1 MREGNGWDSADAA
14 QITALF
20 KAYDVRGSAPDEL
33 TPEIAYV
40 IGRALVASLDL
51 DEVAVGRDM
60 RVSGPA
66 LSAALIDGIRDQGA
80 DVTDIGL
87 VSTDALYFV
96 VGRFGYSAGVMVTA
110 SHNPA
115 KYNGLKIC
123 REDARALSLAT
134 GLAEIRDF
142 VLQGYLPIVNG
153 RHGALKRHDM
163 LDAYVDHVLGL
174 VDAEK
179 IKPLKIAVDAGN
191 GMAGLTIPQTF
202 RHLPCTIVPLYFEL
216 DGTFPNHEAN
226 PLEPENVEELQQVV
240 LRERCDLGVAF
251 DGDADRMFLI
261 DERGRF
267 ISGDMVTAMVAGKML
282 ERDPGAAVV
291 YNLICSRAV
300 AETIVRLGGRPIRS
314 RVGHSYIKATMRV
327 EDAVFGGEH
336 SGHFYFRDNWYADS
350 GMIALLTVLELLSEA
365 DRPLSE
371 LLRPLDQY
379 VRSGEI
385 NSDVVD
391 PAATMQAVEAFYEG
405 MASTIDHLDG
415 VTIQFSDWWF
425 NLRPSNTQP
434 LLRLNVEADD
444 PETLNRKTKEVL
456 ELIRSMP
463 DSTPSVH
470 HTTAIA

>member
-1 MREGNGWDSADAA
+1 MQESNGWDGADSAP
-14 QITALF
+14 INALF
-20 KAYDVRGSAPDEL
+20 KAYDVRGLAPDEL
-33 TPEIAYV
+33 TPEIAYA
-40 IGRALVASLDL
+40 IGRAAVASLKL
-51 DEVAVGRDM
+51 DDVAVGRDM
-60 RVSGPA
+60 RISGPA

-115 KYNGLKIC
+115 KYNGFKIC
-123 REDARALSLAT
+123 REEARALSLST
-134 GLAEIRDF
+134 GLAEIRDV
-142 VLQGYLPIVNG
+142 VLQGQPPING
-153 RHGALKRHDM
+153 RRGALKRQDR

-174 VDAEK
+174 VDVAK
-179 IKPLKIAVDAGN
+179 IRPLKIAVDAGN
-191 GMAGLTIPQTF
+191 GMAGLTIPETF
-202 RHLPCTIVPLYFEL
+202 KHLPCTIVPLYFEL

-226 PLEPENVEELQQVV
+226 PLEPENIEKLQQVV
-240 LRERCDLGVAF
+240 LQEQCDLGVAF

-267 ISGDMVTAMVAGKML
+267 ISGDMVTTMVAGKML

-300 AETIVRLGGRPIRS
+300 PETIVRLGGRPIRS
-314 RVGHSYIKATMRV
+314 RVGHSYIKATMRA

-365 DRPLSE
+365 HRPLSE
-371 LLRPLDQY
+371 LLRPLDPY

-385 NSDVVD
+385 NSEVVD
-391 PAATMQAVEAFYEG
+391 PIVTMQAVEAVYEG

-444 PETLNRKTKEVL
+444 QETLNRKTKEVL
-456 ELIRSMP
+456 GLIRSVP
-463 DSTPSVH
+463 DST
-470 HTTAIA
+470 

>member
-1 MREGNGWDSADAA
+1 MQESNGWGGADAA
-14 QITALF
+14 QINALF
-20 KAYDVRGSAPDEL
+20 KAYDVRGLAPDEL
-33 TPEIAYV
+33 TPEIAYA
-40 IGRALVASLDL
+40 IGRAAVASLKL
-51 DEVAVGRDM
+51 DNVAVGRDM
-60 RVSGPA
+60 RISGPA

-115 KYNGLKIC
+115 KYNGFKIC
-123 REDARALSLAT
+123 REEARALSLST
-134 GLAEIRDF
+134 GLAEIRDV
-142 VLQGYLPIVNG
+142 VLQGQPPING
-153 RHGALKRHDM
+153 RRGALKRQDR

-174 VDAEK
+174 VDVAK
-179 IKPLKIAVDAGN
+179 IRPLKIAVDAGN

-202 RHLPCTIVPLYFEL
+202 KHLPCTIVPLYFEL

-226 PLEPENVEELQQVV
+226 PLEPENIEKLQQVV
-240 LRERCDLGVAF
+240 LQEQCDLGVAF

-267 ISGDMVTAMVAGKML
+267 ISGDMVTTMVAGKML

-300 AETIVRLGGRPIRS
+300 PETIVRLGGRPIRS
-314 RVGHSYIKATMRV
+314 RVGHSYIKATMRA

-365 DRPLSE
+365 HRPLSE
-371 LLRPLDQY
+371 LLRPLDPY

-385 NSDVVD
+385 NSEVVD
-391 PAATMQAVEAFYEG
+391 PIVTMQAVEAVYEG

-444 PETLNRKTKEVL
+444 QETLNRKTKEVL
-456 ELIRSMP
+456 GLIRSVP
-463 DSTPSVH
+463 DSTQSVYR
-470 HTTAIA
+470 TSAAV

>member
-1 MREGNGWDSADAA
+1 LE
-14 QITALF
+14 
-20 KAYDVRGSAPDEL
+20 
-33 TPEIAYV
+33 
-40 IGRALVASLDL
+40 L

-60 RVSGPA
+60 RISGPA

-80 DVTDIGL
+80 HVTDIGL

-123 REDARALSLAT
+123 REDARALSLST
-134 GLAEIRDF
+134 GLAEIRDL
-142 VLQGYLPIVNG
+142 VLRARLPILDG
-153 RHGALKRHDM
+153 RRGALKRQDM

-174 VDAEK
+174 VDAAK

-191 GMAGLTIPQTF
+191 GMAGLTTPQVF

-226 PLEPENVEELQQVV
+226 PLEPQNVEELQQVV

-267 ISGDMVTAMVAGKML
+267 ISGDMVTAMVAAKML
-282 ERDPGAAVV
+282 ERDPGAAIV

-300 AETIVRLGGRPIRS
+300 PETIVWLGGRPIRS
-314 RVGHSYIKATMRV
+314 RVGHSYIKETMRA

-385 NSDVVD
+385 NSDVAD

-405 MASTIDHLDG
+405 SASTIDHLDG

-434 LLRLNVEADD
+434 LLRVNVEADD
-444 PETLNRKTKEVL
+444 PETLSSKTKEVL
-456 ELIRSMP
+456 GLIRSMP
-463 DSTPSVH
+463 DSTPLVH
-470 HTTAIA
+470 QTTAIA

>member
-1 MREGNGWDSADAA
+1 MREGNGWGDADAA
-14 QITALF
+14 QINALF
-20 KAYDVRGSAPDEL
+20 MAYDVRGSAPDEL
-33 TPEIAYV
+33 TPEIAYA
-40 IGRALVASLDL
+40 IGRAAVVSLEL

-115 KYNGLKIC
+115 KYNGFKIC
-123 REDARALSLAT
+123 REDARALSLST

-142 VLQGYLPIVNG
+142 VLQGHLPIVNG
-153 RHGALKRHDM
+153 RLGALKRQDF
-163 LDAYVDHVLGL
+163 LDEYVDHVLGL
-174 VDAEK
+174 VDAAK

-191 GMAGLTIPQTF
+191 GMAGLTIPRIF
-202 RHLPCTIVPLYFEL
+202 RHLPSTIVPLYFEL

-267 ISGDMVTAMVAGKML
+267 ISGDMVTAMVAGRML
-282 ERDPGAAVV
+282 ERDPGAAIV

-300 AETIVRLGGRPIRS
+300 PETIVRLGGRPIRS
-314 RVGHSYIKATMRV
+314 RVGHSYIKATMRT

-350 GMIALLTVLELLSEA
+350 GVIALLTVLELLSEA
-365 DRPLSE
+365 DCPLSE
-371 LLRPLDQY
+371 LLQPLDPY

-391 PAATMQAVEAFYEG
+391 PTVTMQAVEAVYEG

-444 PETLNRKTKEVL
+444 PETLSRNTKEVL
-456 ELIRSMP
+456 GLVRSMP
-463 DSTPSVH
+463 DSTRRVH
-470 HTTAIA
+470 LTTATA

>member
-1 MREGNGWDSADAA
+1 MCEGNGRYGADAA
-14 QITALF
+14 LIDALF

-33 TPEIAYV
+33 SPEIAYE
-40 IGRALVASLDL
+40 IGRALVMSLQPDG
-51 DEVAVGRDM
+51 VAVGHDM
-60 RVSGPA
+60 RVSGPV

-96 VGRFGYSAGVMVTA
+96 VGRFGFSAGVMVTA

-123 REDARALSLAT
+123 REDARPLSLSS
-134 GLAEIRDF
+134 GLAEIRDL
-142 VLQGYLPIVNG
+142 VLQGHLPTVAG
-153 RHGALKRHDM
+153 RRGTLEQLDM

-174 VDAEK
+174 VNAAK

-267 ISGDMVTAMVAGKML
+267 ISGDMVTAMVAEKML

-300 AETIVRLGGRPIRS
+300 PETIVRLGGRPIRS
-314 RVGHSYIKATMRV
+314 RVGHSYIKATMRA

-350 GMIALLTVLELLSEA
+350 GMIALLTMLELLSEA
-365 DRPLSE
+365 DCPLSE
-371 LLRPLDQY
+371 CLRPLEQY

-391 PAATMQAVEAFYEG
+391 PTATMQAVEAFYEG
-405 MASTIDHLDG
+405 TATTIDHLDG
-415 VTIQFSDWWF
+415 VTIEFSDWWF

-434 LLRLNVEADD
+434 LLRLNVEVRD
-444 PETLNRKTKEVL
+444 PETLNCKTNEVL
-456 ELIRSMP
+456 RLIRSIP
-463 DSTPSVH
+463 GSIRIGVV
-470 HTTAIA
+470 TAS

>member
-1 MREGNGWDSADAA
+1 
-14 QITALF
+14 
-20 KAYDVRGSAPDEL
+20 L
-33 TPEIAYV
+33 TPEIAYA
-40 IGRALVASLDL
+40 IGRAMVASLEL

-115 KYNGLKIC
+115 KYNGFKIC
-123 REDARALSLAT
+123 REEARALSLST
-134 GLAEIRDF
+134 GLAEIRDV
-142 VLQGYLPIVNG
+142 VLQGQPPING
-153 RHGALKRHDM
+153 RRGALKRQDR

-174 VDAEK
+174 VDVAK
-179 IKPLKIAVDAGN
+179 IRPLKIAVDAGN

-226 PLEPENVEELQQVV
+226 PLEPENVDELQQVV

-291 YNLICSRAV
+291 YNLICSRA
-300 AETIVRLGGRPIRS
+300 APETIIRFGGRPIRS
-314 RVGHSYIKATMRV
+314 RVGHSYIKATMRT

-371 LLRPLDQY
+371 LLRPLDPY

-391 PAATMQAVEAFYEG
+391 PAVTMQAVEAFYEG

-415 VTIQFSDWWF
+415 VTIAFSDWWF

-456 ELIRSMP
+456 GLVRSMS
-463 DSTPSVH
+463 DSTSRVH
-470 HTTAIA
+470 QTIAIA

>member
-1 MREGNGWDSADAA
+1 MQQSNGWDGANAA
-14 QITALF
+14 PINALF
-20 KAYDVRGSAPDEL
+20 KAYDVRGLAPDEL
-33 TPEIAYV
+33 TPEIAYA
-40 IGRALVASLDL
+40 IGRAAVASLKL
-51 DEVAVGRDM
+51 DDVAVGRDM
-60 RVSGPA
+60 RISGPA

-115 KYNGLKIC
+115 KYNGFKIC
-123 REDARALSLAT
+123 REEARALSLST
-134 GLAEIRDF
+134 GLAEIRDV
-142 VLQGYLPIVNG
+142 VLQGQPPING
-153 RHGALKRHDM
+153 RRGALKRQDR

-174 VDAEK
+174 VDVAK
-179 IKPLKIAVDAGN
+179 IRPLKIAVDAGN

-202 RHLPCTIVPLYFEL
+202 KLLPCTIVPLYFEL

-226 PLEPENVEELQQVV
+226 PLEPENIEKLQQVV
-240 LRERCDLGVAF
+240 LQEQCDLGVAF

-267 ISGDMVTAMVAGKML
+267 ISGDMVTTMVAGKML

-300 AETIVRLGGRPIRS
+300 PETIVRLGGRPIRS
-314 RVGHSYIKATMRV
+314 RVGHSYIKATMRA

-365 DRPLSE
+365 HRPLSE
-371 LLRPLDQY
+371 LLRPLDPY

-385 NSDVVD
+385 NSEVVD
-391 PAATMQAVEAFYEG
+391 PIVTMQAVEAVYEG

-444 PETLNRKTKEVL
+444 QETLNRKTKEVL
-456 ELIRSMP
+456 GLIRSVP
-463 DSTPSVH
+463 DST
-470 HTTAIA
+470 

>member
-1 MREGNGWDSADAA
+1 MQESNGWDGADSAP
-14 QITALF
+14 INALF
-20 KAYDVRGSAPDEL
+20 KAYDVRGLAPDEL
-33 TPEIAYV
+33 TPEIAYA
-40 IGRALVASLDL
+40 IGRAAVASLKL
-51 DEVAVGRDM
+51 DDVAVGRDM
-60 RVSGPA
+60 RISGPA

-115 KYNGLKIC
+115 KYNGFKIC
-123 REDARALSLAT
+123 REEARALSLST
-134 GLAEIRDF
+134 GLAEIRDV
-142 VLQGYLPIVNG
+142 VLQGQPPING
-153 RHGALKRHDM
+153 RRGALKRQDR

-174 VDAEK
+174 VDVAK
-179 IKPLKIAVDAGN
+179 IRPLKIAVDAGN
-191 GMAGLTIPQTF
+191 GMAGLTIPETF
-202 RHLPCTIVPLYFEL
+202 KHLPCTIVPLYFEL

-226 PLEPENVEELQQVV
+226 PLEPENIEKLQQVV
-240 LRERCDLGVAF
+240 LQEQCDLGVAF

-267 ISGDMVTAMVAGKML
+267 ISGDMVTTMVAGKML
-282 ERDPGAAVV
+282 EGDPGAAVV

-300 AETIVRLGGRPIRS
+300 PETIVRLGGRPIRS
-314 RVGHSYIKATMRV
+314 RVGHSYIKATMRA

-365 DRPLSE
+365 HRPLSE
-371 LLRPLDQY
+371 LLRPLDPY

-385 NSDVVD
+385 NSEVVD
-391 PAATMQAVEAFYEG
+391 PIVTMQAVEAVYEG

-444 PETLNRKTKEVL
+444 QETLNRKTKEVL
-456 ELIRSMP
+456 GLIRSVP
-463 DSTPSVH
+463 DST
-470 HTTAIA
+470 